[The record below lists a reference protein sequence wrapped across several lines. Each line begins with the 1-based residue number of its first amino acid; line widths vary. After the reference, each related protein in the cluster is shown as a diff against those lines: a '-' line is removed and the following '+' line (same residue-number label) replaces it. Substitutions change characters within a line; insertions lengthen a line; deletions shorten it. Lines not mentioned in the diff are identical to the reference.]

1 MSITTALSDSFHEGG
16 WPMYPVLILG
26 TLLVIAAVRYA
37 TTAER
42 RHLPVLRNLNF
53 VTLTF
58 GVLGS
63 VLGMIHCLNAMSQVP
78 NELVVKISLLGLG
91 ESINNLALALLMM
104 VLAGLFT
111 TVGALRAS
119 DREQSNP

>member
-1 MSITTALSDSFHEGG
+1 MFNLTTALSDSFHEGG

-26 TLLVIAAVRYA
+26 LLLVVAAARYA
-37 TTAER
+37 MTAEA
-42 RHLPVLRNLNF
+42 RHLPVVRNLSS

-63 VLGMIHCLNAMSQVP
+63 VLGMIHCLSSMHSVP

-91 ESINNLALALLMM
+91 ESVNNLGLALLMM
-104 VLAGLFT
+104 VFGGLFT

-119 DREQSNP
+119 DRENA